1 MRENVQIDQFSCDT
15 STQEA
20 LATLPACYH
29 SLRVTTFNKPA
40 I

>member
-1 MRENVQIDQFSCDT
+1 MRENVQIDQFSSDT

-20 LATLPACYH
+20 LETLPACYH
-29 SLRVTTFNKPA
+29 PLHVTTFNKPA